1 MALLPGC
8 VNTRFRTGDPL
19 FAFVAAD
26 EPRAAALG
34 RDMLAAGGTAAD
46 AAAAMALM
54 MTATLPSRVG
64 FGGGG
69 VCVTFEAAKREN
81 RTLDFLPRGAGTA
94 AVPAFL
100 RGVYALQGALG
111 KLRWEQVAVQAE
123 QAAYRNPAVSRAFA
137 QDLAAH
143 GSRLDAD
150 ARRILMPG
158 GRPPAEGTP
167 LAQTDAG
174 NLLSQVRRLGVG
186 PLYTGSFSGPVAQ
199 ALGLDPAAL
208 RSYQPA
214 WRGTV
219 TVPREPYALQ
229 FADLPEPGA
238 GSAIAAAWTAGE
250 AAPAGQRV
258 ARALQALGTGGGAEA
273 PAAGFT
279 VVDANENAVSCAFTL
294 GAPFGTGRMVPGTG
308 MLGAVPVTSAG
319 FGAPALLTN
328 VIVGRT
334 LFGGTGVANP
344 GDGRNAGPAALL
356 AAALPAILADTQ
368 APAVFAGR
376 PADVPGR
383 ASLVTCQRNMEDLTK
398 ACQAA
403 GDPRAPGVGY
413 VVEIAPPDFGL

>member
-1 MALLPGC
+1 MAILPGC

-26 EPRAAALG
+26 EPRAAALA
-34 RDMLAAGGTAAD
+34 RDMLTAGGNAAD

-69 VCVTFEAAKREN
+69 VCVTFDAAKREN

-100 RGVYALQGALG
+100 RGVYALQGTMG

-143 GSRLDAD
+143 GNRLDAD

-158 GRPPAEGTP
+158 GQPPAEGTP

-186 PLYTGSFSGPVAQ
+186 PIYNGSFSGPVAQ
-199 ALGLDPAAL
+199 ALGIDPAAL
-208 RSYQPA
+208 RGYQPA

-219 TVPREPYALQ
+219 SVPQKPYDLQ
-229 FADLPEPGA
+229 FADLPEAGA
-238 GSAIAAAWTAGE
+238 GQAIAAAWKAGE
-250 AAPAGQRV
+250 DAPAAQRV

-279 VVDANENAVSCAFTL
+279 VVDGNENAVSCAFTL

-356 AAALPAILADTQ
+356 AAALPAVLGETQ
-368 APAVFAGR
+368 APAIHAGR
-376 PADVPGR
+376 PADIPGR
-383 ASLVTCQRNMEDLTK
+383 VSLVTCQRNTENLSK
-398 ACQAA
+398 ACQAS